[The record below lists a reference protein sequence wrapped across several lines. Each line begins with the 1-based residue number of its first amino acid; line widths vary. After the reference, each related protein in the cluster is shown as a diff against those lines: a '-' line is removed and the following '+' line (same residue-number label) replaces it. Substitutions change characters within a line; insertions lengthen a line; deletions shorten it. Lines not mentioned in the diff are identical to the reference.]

1 MNRVLIIAGADSSG
15 GAGLSRD
22 IATLT
27 HLGVRAQCALTAVT
41 AQTDAELRE
50 QLLLPAAL
58 VRAQIETALATHRPQ
73 AVKVGML
80 GNADIVGAVAAVL
93 PPRAQLPLVLDPV
106 LCASSGAQL
115 LDAAGCA
122 ALVELLLSRA
132 TLITPNIPEAAAL
145 LGESPARSEAQL
157 LQQARALLAR
167 GPGAVLLKGGHGQG
181 AEASDL
187 LLQHDGAPQ
196 WLRAPRQTGTRRGTG
211 CAVASAIA
219 AYLARGV
226 DLPQACAQAK
236 RFVTQLWQSAD

>member
-1 MNRVLIIAGADSSG
+1 VNSVLVIAGADSSG

-22 IATLT
+22 IATLAR
-27 HLGVRAQCALTAVT
+27 LGVRVQCALTAVT

-58 VRAQIETALATHRPQ
+58 VRVQIEAALATHRPQ

-80 GNADIVGAVAAVL
+80 GNADIVTAVAAVL

-115 LDAAGCA
+115 LDAAGCR
-122 ALVELLLSRA
+122 ALLELLLPRA
-132 TLITPNIPEAAAL
+132 SLVTPNIPEAAAL

-167 GPGAVLLKGGHGQG
+167 GAAAVLLKGGHGEG

-187 LLQHDGAPQ
+187 LLQQDGALQ
-196 WLRAPRQTGTRRGTG
+196 WLRAPRQQGVQRGTG
-211 CAVASAIA
+211 CTLASAIA
-219 AYLARGV
+219 GHLAHGV
-226 DLPQACAQAK
+226 ELSQACAQAK
-236 RFVTQLWQSAD
+236 DFVSRRWQSAD